1 MKKALLSLFALALC
15 LTGRS
20 LYANTIL
27 LSENFET
34 APLGLTVTNA
44 GQFTAINGTNVDVI
58 SAANGWGFLVV
69 PPATGQVVDLG
80 GTGGNF
86 QGDIQSGP
94 ITFGPG
100 TYNLSF
106 DLAGSHRGVATQTE
120 VSIGSLFDQ
129 IISLGDMDSQLFNF
143 FFTVATG
150 TTANLE
156 FKDLLGADNI
166 GALLDNV
173 ELSQTPEP
181 GSLLLLGTGLTA
193 LAGLVRRKMT
203 ARGQ

>member
-1 MKKALLSLFALALC
+1 VKRTLLILFALALC

-20 LYANTIL
+20 LYASTIIF
-27 LSENFET
+27 SENFET

-44 GQFTAINGTNVDVI
+44 GQFTAVNGTNVDVI
-58 SAANGWGFLVV
+58 SAVNGWGSLVV

-86 QGDIQSGP
+86 MGDIQSTP

-100 TYNLSF
+100 MYNLSF
-106 DLAGSHRGVATQTE
+106 DIAGSHRGVATQTE
-120 VSIGSLFDQ
+120 ILIGSLFDET
-129 IISLGDMDSQLFNF
+129 ISLGDLDSGLFSF
-143 FFTVATG
+143 LFTVPTG
-150 TTANLE
+150 TTASLE
-156 FKDLLGADNI
+156 FIDLAGADNI

-173 ELSQTPEP
+173 EISQVPEP

-193 LAGLVRRKMT
+193 LAGLVRRKMA
-203 ARGQ
+203 ARS